1 MCTGHSALFADRRE
15 RPSSPR
21 VLSSQDPPR
30 PRRGACPRPLVP
42 HPSSCPGRDPY
53 VVVLKD
59 GAGRPAEL
67 ARAHARRL
75 GLSSRAVFDT
85 ALRGYAAELFA
96 RPAQRA
102 GRGPRRARP
111 GPGPPAREPSSSRAA
126 RSLQPPSIPSSPATE
141 SPTPRIDGAD
151 ERVPVDVAVIDTG
164 IAPHP
169 DLNVV
174 GGKNCGDGPD
184 SAFAVADNG
193 HGTHVAGI
201 LAAKD
206 NAFGGV
212 GVAPGARIFCTAT
225 ERCARTRGVAI
236 QGPGIHYASW

>member
-1 MCTGHSALFADRRE
+1 M
-15 RPSSPR
+15 
-21 VLSSQDPPR
+21 
-30 PRRGACPRPLVP
+30 
-42 HPSSCPGRDPY
+42 
-53 VVVLKD
+53 
-59 GAGRPAEL
+59 
-67 ARAHARRL
+67 
-75 GLSSRAVFDT
+75 
-85 ALRGYAAELFA
+85 
-96 RPAQRA
+96 
-102 GRGPRRARP
+102 
-111 GPGPPAREPSSSRAA
+111 
-126 RSLQPPSIPSSPATE
+126 
-141 SPTPRIDGAD
+141 
-151 ERVPVDVAVIDTG
+151 IDTG

-206 NAFGGV
+206 NAFGVV